1 VLSVFML
8 VTNHPSVSLSYHTDG
23 MLDVQA
29 TYPRLCESRSVLYI
43 LRRSKGVVRTMY
55 NGPWRKGLV

>member
-1 VLSVFML
+1 MLSVFLL
-8 VTNHPSVSLSYHTDG
+8 VTKHPSVSLSYNTDG
-23 MLDVQA
+23 ILDVQA
-29 TYPRLCESRSVLYI
+29 TYHHLCESRSVLYI